1 MVRITSKRPGVA
13 LLQLMVIL
21 VVLLLLLGLLL
32 PAIQQARIAAARMN
46 SSNNL
51 KQMML
56 AVHEFAATYQD
67 KMPPSVGL
75 WNLKGGTFFFHIL
88 PYIEQGPLYK
98 AERTNAVV
106 KTYLAPADPSVVPG
120 DALISYAS
128 NISVFGDG
136 TKLRRLDP
144 MDIPKGTLNTIG
156 LVERYA
162 VVGGKDAHLW
172 GDPKVGATYLDGVK
186 SALEKGGPN
195 EVKNTTAH
203 AFYPSGANAA
213 FLDGSVRFISINM
226 KPATFQWACDPNSDQ
241 PAPPDF

>member
-1 MVRITSKRPGVA
+1 MLRTSSPRRGVT
-13 LLQLMVIL
+13 LLQLLVVL

-56 AVHEFAATYQD
+56 GVHNFASVYQD
-67 KMPPSVGL
+67 RMPPSVGL
-75 WNLKGGTFFFHIL
+75 WNLKGGTFFYHIL
-88 PYIEQGPLYK
+88 PFIEQGPLYK

-106 KTYLAPADPSVVPG
+106 KTYLAPADPSVVAG
-120 DALISYAS
+120 DALTSYAS
-128 NISVFGDG
+128 NISVFGNG
-136 TKLRRLDP
+136 TKLRKI

-172 GDPKVGATYLDGVK
+172 GDPKVGATYLDGVQ

-213 FLDGSVRFISINM
+213 FCDGSVRFISIDM

-241 PAPPDF
+241 PAPNDF